1 MNNDRDSRDDR
12 VTHPGSA
19 EPAVGAWAPLPEPPP
34 VRADRPDGSDGSDG
48 ERYRRARRRS
58 RMTGAAL
65 AVGSGAAAV
74 TLAYHLLPAGP
85 PAAGSLSSTG
95 GPGTTGVGTTKVTQ
109 TGHGPVVTRTIATTS
124 ASGVTTYKTV
134 QVVNG
139 KTVVTHVHKA
149 TPASFHDD

>member
-1 MNNDRDSRDDR
+1 MNDDRDSYDAR

-19 EPAVGAWAPLPEPPP
+19 ERPVGAWVPLPESTP
-34 VRADRPDGSDGSDG
+34 AASERPAGTDG

-58 RMTGAAL
+58 RMTAAAL
-65 AVGSGAAAV
+65 IVGSGASAV
-74 TLAYHLLPAGP
+74 TLAYHLLPAAV
-85 PAAGSLSSTG
+85 PAAGGAVSSAG
-95 GPGTTGVGTTKVTQ
+95 GVGATKVTQ

-149 TPASFHDD
+149 TSATFHDD